1 MQPALNAR
9 LCEQEHTWL
18 ANYRIKLADL
28 PNRGHTSIWH
38 MHTLETTELSITNT
52 LLASLALALL
62 TSTAS
67 RADSDTLLECS
78 TERTFDSPA
87 HRAQR
92 LLPWWVLWQPAM
104 EARAVVLQ
112 QDLETSAVSRVL
124 VHTRQ

>member
-1 MQPALNAR
+1 
-9 LCEQEHTWL
+9 
-18 ANYRIKLADL
+18 
-28 PNRGHTSIWH
+28 

-78 TERTFDSPA
+78 TERNFDSPA